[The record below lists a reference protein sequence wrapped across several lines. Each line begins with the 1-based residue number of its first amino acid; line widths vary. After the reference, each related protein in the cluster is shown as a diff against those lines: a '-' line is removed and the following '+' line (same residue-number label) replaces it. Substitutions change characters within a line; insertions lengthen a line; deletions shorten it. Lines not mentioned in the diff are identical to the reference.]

1 MAFVLQDV
9 INEIEETRSL
19 EPLKKLKKEN
29 LLKVAAHYGIT
40 PAVGATKSH
49 ILNLIKDHCVE
60 HDIIDEVEE
69 KPIAETAEIVRLKL
83 DFEREERRLAREAE
97 KALQDAQF
105 AEAQRAREEAQ
116 KAREAAE
123 AEAKRAREA
132 AEAEAQRARELRLA
146 ELKEARELR
155 ELELKAEKEKALLEA
170 EKEAAA
176 REHELKMASLG
187 KQSPSDKAS
196 VFDPARNIRLVPPF
210 QEKEVDKYFAH
221 FEKVADSLNWP
232 KESWVLLLQSVLVGK
247 AQEIYGSLS
256 VEQSSNYEHVKE
268 AILKAYE
275 LVPEA
280 YRQKFRNYLKYDSK
294 THVEFAREKENLF
307 NRWCHSKEIGQDFKK
322 LKQMVLLE
330 EFKDKVRPDIRSH
343 LDEQKVEELE
353 KAAIMADDYALT
365 HKMSSKSGNPQQKRY
380 HGSGN
385 RENISRNMDDRKRQG
400 KSTENVGLV
409 SKVEPLKP
417 ISCGHCGKPGHI
429 ITNCWKLGGKTPC
442 EHCGRFNHKSEDCR
456 IAKNK
461 LQKEVKPT
469 GLTSLKGL
477 KVSPFNESENSK
489 GVKVKPLI
497 DRNSFVEK
505 NKGIKVN
512 PLHNDKSCIED
523 EISPNTESDYMEN
536 YKPFI
541 SEGVVSLVG
550 DENSSQKVK
559 ILRDTG
565 ATQSLMLDSVLP
577 LTENSFTGANVLI
590 SGVEMGILE
599 VPLHEVNIKS
609 SLINGNIVI
618 GMRPSL
624 PVEGISLIL
633 GNDLAGEKVMVDP
646 RVVEKPRDD
655 VKTERLAEKFPG
667 IFPASVVTR
676 SMKAKKE
683 AIKEQGKQEIGLS
696 GTFLEN
702 IDVKFEERNKEKADK
717 ALMRN
722 ESRNVK
728 ENIPEKQES
737 ESKSVISRQNLIVE
751 QSKDKELLD
760 LFKIALTPVEAEKV
774 SVGYL
779 IKENILMRKWSS
791 HRVTIGPLLL
801 LKEKW
806 LDEDPEKIS
815 VLKYVATFKDRLFR
829 AGQIAKRN
837 LQESQSKMKVWYN
850 RKAKSRCFEPGDRV
864 LVLFP
869 VVGNPLQAKYSG
881 PYKVVKKISDTNY
894 LVKTPDRR
902 KETQVCHINMLKAYH
917 EKPKPELV
925 TLNNRLGLESPT
937 HSKDCVGQVAEKE
950 EDTESEVRL
959 GNDQQPIK
967 LQNSQILNDLGTKLS
982 HLPLVQRKELAEVIT
997 QYREVFPDVPSKT
1010 NLIEH
1015 DVDVGDSAPIK
1026 QLPYRVSPMKKELLD
1041 KEVQYMLKNDI
1052 IEESQSNWSSPCILV
1067 PKHDGGFRFCTDFR
1081 KVNDKTKSDSFPI
1094 PRIADCI
1101 DQIGN
1106 AKFVSTF
1113 DMLKG
1118 YWQVPLTQR
1127 AREISAFVTP
1137 SGLYQYKVMPFGMKN
1152 APATFQR
1159 MVNKLVR
1166 DIDGCEGYID
1176 DVVIFSDNW
1185 SDHIRQIERFFQ
1197 IMREAK
1203 LTINLMK
1210 SEFGKATVKYL
1221 GHIVGQG
1228 QVRPLDAKIQTIVKY
1243 PIPTSRKEL
1252 ARFLGMAGYYRNF
1265 CLNFSEI
1272 AAPLTNLLSKK
1283 VKFVWTDDCQMAFDK
1298 VKLLLQKSP
1307 VLRSPDYEKPFKLII
1322 DSSDVG
1328 TGSVLVQEASDGLDH
1343 PVSYFSKKFL
1353 KYQKNYSVVEKE
1365 TLGLVL
1371 ALEHFDV
1378 YLGSTPFK
1386 IKVYTDH
1393 NPLTFLKTMKNKN
1406 QRLVRWSLALQEYNL
1421 EIQHIPG
1428 SENVVADALSR
1439 CIG

>member
-19 EPLKKLKKEN
+19 EPLKKFKKEN
-29 LLKVAAHYGIT
+29 LVKVAAHYGIT

-123 AEAKRAREA
+123 AEA
-132 AEAEAQRARELRLA
+132 QRARDLRLA

-155 ELELKAEKEKALLEA
+155 ELELKAEQEKALLAAEIEA
-170 EKEAAA
+170 KKEAAA

-365 HKMSSKSGNPQQKRY
+365 HKMSNKSGNPQQKRY

-477 KVSPFNESENSK
+477 KVSPFSESENSK

-497 DRNSFVEK
+497 DQNNFVEK

-590 SGVEMGILE
+590 SGVEMGVLE

-633 GNDLAGEKVMVDP
+633 GNDLAGERVMVDP
-646 RVVEKPRDD
+646 RVVENE
-655 VKTERLAEKFPG
+655 KTERLAEKFPG

-676 SMKAKKE
+676 SVKAKE
-683 AIKEQGKQEIGLS
+683 AIKEQGKEEIGLS

-702 IDVKFEERNKEKADK
+702 IDGKFEERNKEKADK

-728 ENIPEKQES
+728 ENILEKQS
-737 ESKSVISRQNLIVE
+737 ESKSVISRQNFIVE

-779 IKENILMRKWSS
+779 IKDNILMRKWSS
-791 HRVTIGPLLL
+791 HCVTIGPLLL

-837 LQESQSKMKVWYN
+837 LQESQSKMKVWYD

-894 LVKTPDRR
+894 LVKTPGRR

-925 TLNNRLGLESPT
+925 TLNNRLGLESPM

-950 EDTESEVRL
+950 EDTESEVML

-1015 DVDVGDSAPIK
+1015 DVDVGDYAPIK
-1026 QLPYRVSPMKKELLD
+1026 QHPYRVSPMKKELLD
-1041 KEVQYMLKNDI
+1041 KEVQYMLENDI

-1176 DVVIFSDNW
+1176 DVVIYSDNW
-1185 SDHIRQIERFFQ
+1185 SDHIRQIKRFFQ

-1228 QVRPLDAKIQTIVKY
+1228 QVRPLDAKIQTIAKF

-1283 VKFVWTDDCQMAFDK
+1283 VKFVWTDDCQLAFDK

-1307 VLRSPDYEKPFKLII
+1307 VLKSPDYEKPFKLII